1 MSEEP
6 LVRIDADLVLYV
18 GKVIEAL
25 KSIEETN
32 GDTQYEVLR
41 VVFGFDGEEFP
52 EMALEKGLY
61 GEMHIAVYSGSAE

>member
-6 LVRIDADLVLYV
+6 LTRLDADLVLYV

-25 KSIEETN
+25 KSIEETK

-41 VVFGFDGEEFP
+41 VVFGFDGEEIP
-52 EMALEKGLY
+52 EMTLEKSLY
-61 GEMHIAVYSGSAE
+61 GEMHIAVYSGGAE